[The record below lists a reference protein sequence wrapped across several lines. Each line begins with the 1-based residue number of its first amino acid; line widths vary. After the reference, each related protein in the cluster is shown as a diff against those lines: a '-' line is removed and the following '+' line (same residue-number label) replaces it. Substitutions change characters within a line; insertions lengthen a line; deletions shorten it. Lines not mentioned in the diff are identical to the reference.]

1 MRKIK
6 RIASML
12 VLLTFVFA
20 AALFLPTDTVLAKE
34 KPSLNSSSGTVFM
47 YTEDTV
53 KVTSF
58 GEMQGGLESI
68 TWSSSNKSVL
78 TVKAH
83 SKTGVECRL
92 IPKKPGK
99 ATVKCTINTTEDTYD
114 LECEITVK
122 RANAFRKIYVS
133 SSNVYKSKT
142 SAVDFITKSSKTTSV
157 KVNAKL
163 RSGWSLAEIFYEK
176 YNSKNNISSTGYAKR
191 NDKVPVGK
199 YCTKIYFTARNSSN
213 EFLTYTVTVKKPFDK
228 SSKPKFSAKSGF
240 IFQRTQD
247 NELTIKNF
255 AAGSKVTWS
264 SSNNRVCKVASK
276 KGDNSTAILTP
287 KRKGKAAI
295 TCVVKSPSGAKTT
308 LKYNVTVKGKVSPLS
323 AVKIDGTNIIK
334 KAKYN
339 YYSMKTKD
347 HSMQVQSYANS
358 NWRFVSEKY
367 VVYKTPKI
375 YTTEQ
380 KVVGEGHVPVG
391 DYKTSVILKL
401 KSKKG
406 YTYTFTVDLFNSNY
420 RK

>member
-1 MRKIK
+1 MKKMKKIV
-6 RIASML
+6 SML
-12 VLLTFVFA
+12 ALLTFVFA
-20 AALFLPTDTVLAKE
+20 AVLFLPKDTVHAKE
-34 KPSLNSSSGTVFM
+34 KPSLNSYSGTVFM

-58 GEMQGGLESI
+58 GEMKGGLESI

-99 ATVKCTINTTEDTYD
+99 STVKCTINTTEDTYD

-133 SSNVYKSKT
+133 SSNVYKSKA
-142 SAVDFITKSSKTTSV
+142 SSSDFITKSSKTSSV

-163 RSGWSLAEIFYEK
+163 KSGWSLAEIFYEK
-176 YNSKNNISSTGYAKR
+176 YNSENNVTSTGYAKR
-191 NDKVPVGK
+191 NDRIPVGR
-199 YCTKIYFTARNSSN
+199 YGTKIYFTARNSGN
-213 EFLTYTVTVKKPFDK
+213 EMFTYTVTVRKPVEK
-228 SSKPKFSAKSGF
+228 SAKPRFAAKSGI
-240 IFQRTQD
+240 IFLRTQD
-247 NELTIKNF
+247 NELAVNNF
-255 AAGSKVTWS
+255 TAGSTVTWS
-264 SSNNRVCKVASK
+264 SSNSRVCKVASK

-287 KRKGKAAI
+287 KRKGKATI
-295 TCVVKSPSGAKTT
+295 TCVVKSSSGTKTT

-323 AVKIDGTNIIK
+323 AVKIDGNNIIK

-347 HSMQVQSYANS
+347 HSMQVQSYNS
-358 NWRFVSEKY
+358 SGWSFISEKY

-375 YTTEQ
+375 YGTEQ
-380 KVVGEGHVPVG
+380 KVVGEGHIPVG
-391 DYKTSVILKL
+391 DYKTSVILRL
-401 KSKKG
+401 KSNKG
-406 YTYTFTVDLFNSNY
+406 YTYKFTVDLYNSNY